1 MPYVRRVVD
10 AELSTLL
17 RATGAVLIE
26 GPKACGKTSTALQQ
40 AASTVRLDVDVNARQ
55 AAMIDPGLILQ
66 GPSPRLIDE
75 WQLAPEVWNAVRAE
89 VDARGDGGQFIL
101 TGSAVPAD
109 DITRHSGALRIVRM
123 RMRPMTLFESSHG
136 SGAVSLRAVLSGA
149 PVRAA
154 DAGLTLLDLV
164 DLVCR
169 GGWPQLRDRSVPDAQ
184 RALRDYLATVA
195 RTDVQALDGVARD
208 PATVTAVLRSVARN
222 VGTEAALTT
231 LARDVGGSDGPLHR
245 TTVAMHLKALD
256 RLMVIE
262 DQPAWGEHLRSS
274 AVPRKAAKRHFVDPS
289 LAVAALT
296 ADPASLLADLEA
308 FGFLFESLVVRDLR
322 VHAQTIE
329 GRMSHYRDSNGLEI
343 DAIVTTPGQRWGAF
357 EVKLGTSPAVLDAAA
372 ANLLRFSAS
381 VDTARSGT
389 PALLAVIVGSGPAY
403 QRPDG
408 VDVIPIGTLGP

>member
-1 MPYVRRVVD
+1 M
-10 AELSTLL
+10 
-17 RATGAVLIE
+17 
-26 GPKACGKTSTALQQ
+26 
-40 AASTVRLDVDVNARQ
+40 
-55 AAMIDPGLILQ
+55 
-66 GPSPRLIDE
+66 
-75 WQLAPEVWNAVRAE
+75 
-89 VDARGDGGQFIL
+89 
-101 TGSAVPAD
+101 
-109 DITRHSGALRIVRM
+109 
-123 RMRPMTLFESSHG
+123 
-136 SGAVSLRAVLSGA
+136 
-149 PVRAA
+149 
-154 DAGLTLLDLV
+154 
-164 DLVCR
+164 
-169 GGWPQLRDRSVPDAQ
+169 PDAQ

-231 LARDVGGSDGPLHR
+231 LARDVGGSDGQLHR

-329 GRMSHYRDSNGLEI
+329 GRVSHYRDSNGLEI

-408 VDVIPIGTLGP
+408 VGVIPIGTLGP